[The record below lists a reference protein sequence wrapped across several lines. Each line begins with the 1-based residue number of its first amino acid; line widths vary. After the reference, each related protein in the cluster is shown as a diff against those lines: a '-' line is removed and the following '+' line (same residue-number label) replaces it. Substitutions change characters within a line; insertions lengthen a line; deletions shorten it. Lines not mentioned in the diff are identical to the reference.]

1 MKQSVMIKGNKMG
14 LILWLDPNT
23 EYSVLY
29 EEMMQKFQ
37 ASSSFFSFSKPIAL
51 KFEGKRLEQEQIS
64 EILDGISNLT
74 SLQIAYIIDEDI
86 AIETKFHQLISEQE
100 EQKAALLEVERQR
113 EQLLEAEKRKNDG
126 IFYKGTLRSGQ
137 SVTSD
142 SSVVV
147 IGDVNP
153 GATVSAAGNVVIL
166 GALKGYVYAGTEG
179 NDRAFVVALEMQPMQ
194 IRIGNQ
200 IARNSDEER
209 KKKFLK
215 KKKKKAEIT
224 EPQMAFVEDGTI
236 YVEPISKS
244 LIHELMI

>member
-1 MKQSVMIKGNKMG
+1 G
-14 LILWLDPNT
+14 
-23 EYSVLY
+23 
-29 EEMMQKFQ
+29 
-37 ASSSFFSFSKPIAL
+37 AA
-51 KFEGKRLEQEQIS
+51 EG
-64 EILDGISNLT
+64 
-74 SLQIAYIIDEDI
+74 
-86 AIETKFHQLISEQE
+86 
-100 EQKAALLEVERQR
+100 
-113 EQLLEAEKRKNDG
+113 
-126 IFYKGTLRSGQ
+126 
-137 SVTSD
+137 
-142 SSVVV
+142 
-147 IGDVNP
+147 
-153 GATVSAAGNVVIL
+153 AGNVVIL

>member
-1 MKQSVMIKGNKMG
+1 MKHSVMIKGNKMG

-153 GATVSAAGNVVIL
+153 GATVSAAGNVVMYMQVQKGMTARLLLHLKCSRCRSESAIRLPEIL
-166 GALKGYVYAGTEG
+166 MKKG
-179 NDRAFVVALEMQPMQ
+179 RKSFL
-194 IRIGNQ
+194 RK
-200 IARNSDEER
+200 R
-209 KKKFLK
+209 KKRRRL
-215 KKKKKAEIT
+215 
-224 EPQMAFVEDGTI
+224 PNHRWHL
-236 YVEPISKS
+236 SKMERYMWSQSPS
-244 LIHELMI
+244 LSFMN